1 MCINN
6 HNSVMKGR
14 AVCINNHN
22 SVMKGRAVY

>member
-6 HNSVMKGR
+6 HNSVIKGR